1 MAAEPEPDRLLKSAT
16 SSFAGDLA
24 SAETQAAGERQK
36 NLKLLKHFCGFMLF
50 CGATGLVLS
59 FMELPYE
66 ERALRKHKSNSEN
79 LHEMFEVLIS
89 AGHLNATARKV
100 LGNACELDLSPYF
113 EPNWR
118 FPGAFYFVVTIVTMD
133 SDICAAFAGTIPC
146 QPKSPRGCNTSNP

>member
-1 MAAEPEPDRLLKSAT
+1 
-16 SSFAGDLA
+16 
-24 SAETQAAGERQK
+24 
-36 NLKLLKHFCGFMLF
+36 MLF

-100 LGNACELDLSPYF
+100 LGNACDLDLSPYF

-118 FPGAFYFVVTIVTMD
+118 FPGAFYFVVTIVTT
-133 SDICAAFAGTIPC
+133 IGYGNYVPKTPAGKTITC
-146 QPKSPRGCNTSNP
+146 FIAVIGVACECDLRARGVRVRTAV